1 MMERK
6 NISDENLLAQARA
19 VLDNESEALARLSAG
34 IGESFIRAVRL
45 IDSSAGRVIV
55 SGVGKSGL
63 VGRKIAATL
72 TSTGTPAHFMHPVDS
87 LHGDIGLVS
96 PEDVFIAISKSGET
110 SEMEQLIHLFKRL
123 GVKIIA
129 ITGNGGSFLGR
140 LADVA
145 ISVPV
150 EREAC
155 PHDLAPT
162 TSTTAVMA
170 VGDAL
175 AVCLL
180 QMKDFSPEQF
190 ASLHP
195 AGALGGKLLLRV
207 EELMLS
213 GDSTP
218 RVAPATP
225 MKEVIVE
232 LVGKRGI
239 CTVVDKS
246 GRLLGVVTDGDLKR
260 LLSRTLDIM
269 DIPASEVMNR
279 EPKNIEQDELCITAV
294 KKMEKYSIVSM
305 PVVDKE
311 FRVVG
316 IVHLHDLMR
325 ARII

>member
-1 MMERK
+1 MTDRK
-6 NISDENLLAQARA
+6 NISDEALLAEARS
-19 VLDNESEALARLSAG
+19 VLDNESEALAKLSAG
-34 IGESFIRAVRL
+34 IGESFVRAVRL
-45 IDSSAGRVIV
+45 IDQSTGRVIV

-72 TSTGTPAHFMHPVDS
+72 TSTGTPAHFIHPVDS

-110 SEMEQLIHLFKRL
+110 SEMEQMIHLFKRL
-123 GVKIIA
+123 GVKIVA
-129 ITGNGGSFLGR
+129 ITGNGGSFLGQ
-140 LADVA
+140 LADVV

-195 AGALGGKLLLRV
+195 AGALGGKLLLTV

-218 RVAPATP
+218 RVSPETP

-239 CTVVDKS
+239 CTVVDEK
-246 GRLLGVVTDGDLKR
+246 GCLLGVITDGDLKR

-269 DIPASEVMNR
+269 DIQAGEVMNR
-279 EPKNIEQDELCITAV
+279 EPKNIEQSELCISAV
-294 KKMEKYSIVSM
+294 KRMEKYSIVSM
-305 PVVDKE
+305 PVVDSE
-311 FRVVG
+311 GRVVG